1 MRPVP
6 TAICQDAAQI
16 YPLTLRTRIV
26 WPGVYGWDSKRGILL
41 VSALGNNTVEIVDQQ
56 KRVNTITGLE
66 PPQAGLRFHM
76 MALCRADAL
85 D

>member
-1 MRPVP
+1 
-6 TAICQDAAQI
+6 
-16 YPLTLRTRIV
+16 
-26 WPGVYGWDSKRGILL
+26 LL